1 MVNNYK
7 NKKIDKSR
15 TVVCE
20 YKHISKNLNFK
31 VLQLFLTKML
41 KIFPYL
47 AHIVLNSFICLLAML
62 NVMPVATCNWL
73 VPS

>member
-7 NKKIDKSR
+7 KKNDKSR

-20 YKHISKNLNFK
+20 YKHINKKLNFK

-62 NVMPVATCNWL
+62 NAML
-73 VPS
+73 V